1 MYSHKISIY
10 VGIICALF
18 NALQVSEI
26 QGVTS
31 EIFSSQEF
39 SYIL

>member
-1 MYSHKISIY
+1 MNAHMWNIHYIDIVLYAMYSHKISIY

-26 QGVTS
+26 
-31 EIFSSQEF
+31 
-39 SYIL
+39 